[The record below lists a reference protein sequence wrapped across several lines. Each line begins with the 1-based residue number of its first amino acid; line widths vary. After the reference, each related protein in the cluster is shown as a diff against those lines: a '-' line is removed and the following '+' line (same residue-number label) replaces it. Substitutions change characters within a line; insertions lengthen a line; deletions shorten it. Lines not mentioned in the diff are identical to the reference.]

1 MLCTKFLSRMSSVSC
16 CVYWYFKFGRL
27 YLLLIRL
34 VVYPKL
40 SASLKKTQWKSQ
52 KKVAMKIGYQDK
64 DFQVTELRHLV
75 SRRCLLQNNFFW
87 HIVTSN
93 GNIMQVIIFY
103 IVSDLFQTISTQFS
117 ISMCKVLRVYRNRA
131 LTWHEHLL
139 NKQYFKAMLWFNIRN
154 YSVEV
159 KEIEWYFARS
169 ELDVISQRQAR
180 SQDAGVDHDFPNC
193 LGSLGSVFPKQKIV
207 LLKHA

>member
-1 MLCTKFLSRMSSVSC
+1 MSSVSC

-27 YLLLIRL
+27 YLSLIRL

-40 SASLKKTQWKSQ
+40 SASLKKTQWKPQ
-52 KKVAMKIGYQDK
+52 KKVAMKIGSQDK

-75 SRRCLLQNNFFW
+75 SRRCLLKNNFLW

-131 LTWHEHLL
+131 LTWHEHVL

>member
-1 MLCTKFLSRMSSVSC
+1 MSSVSC

-27 YLLLIRL
+27 YLSLIRL

-40 SASLKKTQWKSQ
+40 SASLEKTQWKPQ
-52 KKVAMKIGYQDK
+52 KKVAMKIGSQDK

-75 SRRCLLQNNFFW
+75 SRRCLLKNNFLW

-131 LTWHEHLL
+131 LTWHEHVL

-193 LGSLGSVFPKQKIV
+193 LGSLGSVFSNQKIV

>member
-1 MLCTKFLSRMSSVSC
+1 
-16 CVYWYFKFGRL
+16 
-27 YLLLIRL
+27 
-34 VVYPKL
+34 
-40 SASLKKTQWKSQ
+40 
-52 KKVAMKIGYQDK
+52 MKIGYQDK

-75 SRRCLLQNNFFW
+75 SRRCLLQNNFLW

-103 IVSDLFQTISTQFS
+103 IVSGLFQPISAQFS
-117 ISMCKVLRVYRNRA
+117 ISVCKVLRVYRNRA
-131 LTWHEHLL
+131 LTWHEHVL

-169 ELDVISQRQAR
+169 ELDVISQRQAC

-193 LGSLGSVFPKQKIV
+193 LDSIGSVFPKQKIV

>member
-1 MLCTKFLSRMSSVSC
+1 MSSVSC

-27 YLLLIRL
+27 YLSLIRL

-75 SRRCLLQNNFFW
+75 SRRCLLKNNFLW

>member
-1 MLCTKFLSRMSSVSC
+1 MSSVSC

-27 YLLLIRL
+27 YLSLIRL

-40 SASLKKTQWKSQ
+40 GASLKKTQWKPQ
-52 KKVAMKIGYQDK
+52 KKVAMKIGSQDK